1 MSNGERKP
9 LDEARALADEVVD
22 LLRPACERIEIA
34 GSIRRRKADIGD
46 VEIVA
51 IPHVDSLADDL
62 FGLTRRTVNHLDV
75 LCAELLEREVFAKR
89 PNKNG
94 AFAWGTA
101 LKWGI
106 YRGFNLD
113 IYSADAATWG
123 VTLAIRTGDAEFS
136 HKLVTPR
143 SQAGYCPSHLEV
155 KGWRVRPRGGGEPL
169 PTPEERDVFDV
180 LQLRCI
186 APWQRSGDLALGQL
200 VRAAV
205 AA

>member
-51 IPHVDSLADDL
+51 IPRLDTGEDADL
-62 FGLTRRTVNHLDV
+62 FGGATVIDRLGV
-75 LCAELLEREVFAKR
+75 RCADLLGTGVFVPR
-89 PNKNG
+89 LNKLG
-94 AFAWGTA
+94 RQAIGPA
-101 LKWGI
+101 LKWVT
-106 YRGFNLD
+106 YRGFNVD
-113 IYSADAATWG
+113 VYSADADTWA

-143 SQAGYCPSHLEV
+143 SQQGFCPSHLEV

-169 PTPEERDVFDV
+169 PTPEERDVFDA
-180 LQLRCI
+180 LQLRTI